1 MKVLTRF
8 IGFLALASL
17 VFAPVPAA
25 AQSSVATAEAAAF
38 VGNWTISVDSPQG
51 PLEQTV
57 DIKDASGKLSA
68 LLTSPVAPGP
78 TEITDISKA
87 GSDLILKFAGEFQ
100 GQAFTAAITLAPESD
115 NKAKVTFD
123 IMDGMFVMAGTGE
136 KK

>member
-1 MKVLTRF
+1 MKVLTKYF
-8 IGFLALASL
+8 GLLALASL
-17 VFAPVPAA
+17 VLTPASAA

-51 PLEQTV
+51 PLEQSI

-87 GSDLILKFAGEFQ
+87 GSDLVLKFAGEFQ
-100 GQAFTAAITLAPESD
+100 GQPFTAAITLAPEGD
-115 NKAKVTFD
+115 DKAKVTFD
-123 IMDGMFVMAGTGE
+123 VMDGMFVMAGTGA